1 MTNEEQAADGRVAE
15 DHAQNLP
22 QPLAGSVQLVGQHLE
37 KCDVEERSAG
47 NTYKHYQN
55 SLHVE
60 TIARMVVTLKNSV
73 PAVTGEAGWE
83 AGHADPDGDPKGA
96 GEGEH

>member
-37 KCDVEERSAG
+37 KCDVEKRSAG
-47 NTYKHYQN
+47 NTYKQYQHN
-55 SLHVE
+55 LHV
-60 TIARMVVTLKNSV
+60 
-73 PAVTGEAGWE
+73 
-83 AGHADPDGDPKGA
+83 
-96 GEGEH
+96 

>member
-22 QPLAGSVQLVGQHLE
+22 QPLAGSVQLVRQHLE

-47 NTYKHYQN
+47 NTYKQYLN
-55 SLHVE
+55 
-60 TIARMVVTLKNSV
+60 VTKKQLL
-73 PAVTGEAGWE
+73 GWLS
-83 AGHADPDGDPKGA
+83 P
-96 GEGEH
+96 